1 MGGSDYVPAR
11 TYQHKGELMKRK
23 NIWILIVGL
32 LVCGL
37 SVYAMFGGKSSREI
51 TEPSSIPAENTDT
64 LSVAT
69 EMPESVP
76 PTEQSATEQ
85 PQESEEQA
93 HAIAVKDPSDDTE
106 LPEIEIPSSPAET
119 EGQGNTV
126 VDAQH
131 GSTGHE
137 SSVHDESA
145 GEADAGIKTSEPTTQ
160 DEAEKSD
167 DVVDEDGDNMLPEIP

>member
-1 MGGSDYVPAR
+1 MGGSDRVPAR
-11 TYQHKGELMKRK
+11 TCQHKGELMKRK
-23 NIWILIVGL
+23 NIWILIVSL

-69 EMPESVP
+69 ETPESVP
-76 PTEQSATEQ
+76 PTEQ

-93 HAIAVKDPSDDTE
+93 HTIAVKDPSDDTE
-106 LPEIEIPSSPAET
+106 LPEIEIPASPAEP

-137 SSVHDESA
+137 SSVHGEPA

-160 DEAEKSD
+160 DGAERSD
-167 DVVDEDGDNMLPEIP
+167 DVVDEDGNSMLPEIP